1 MKPIARC
8 TQLFKMWKVMKV
20 QQNYTNN
27 ASCYISIQFMDFES
41 MPKWSKCPSRPLKA
55 KNWMKEIM
63 SSWFWTSNIFW
74 RYFTPAPTLGRIVR
88 MILSFKCYFLFP
100 VFYTHTNIAFE
111 IFVQKNFPTKNEK
124 IIFMYT
130 ESLMGLD
137 ILGKIGFNLA
147 LGLVTSCCGYLE
159 TYMLLAVA
167 RVHEPWWPE

>member
-1 MKPIARC
+1 MIKMSIKAAKSKEFDERKHVK
-8 TQLFKMWKVMKV
+8 LILNFK
-20 QQNYTNN
+20 Y
-27 ASCYISIQFMDFES
+27 
-41 MPKWSKCPSRPLKA
+41 
-55 KNWMKEIM
+55 
-63 SSWFWTSNIFW
+63 FW

-100 VFYTHTNIAFE
+100 VFYTHTNIAF
-111 IFVQKNFPTKNEK
+111 V
-124 IIFMYT
+124 IFMYT

-167 RVHEPWWPE
+167 RVHEPW

>member
-1 MKPIARC
+1 MI
-8 TQLFKMWKVMKV
+8 KM
-20 QQNYTNN
+20 
-27 ASCYISIQFMDFES
+27 SI
-41 MPKWSKCPSRPLKA
+41 KAAKSKEFDERKHVKLIL
-55 KNWMKEIM
+55 N
-63 SSWFWTSNIFW
+63 FNIFW
-74 RYFTPAPTLGRIVR
+74 RYFTPAPALGRIVR
-88 MILSFKCYFLFP
+88 MILSFKCYFLFR

-167 RVHEPWWPE
+167 RVHEPW